1 MKLTLNEKLNF
12 ISECEDA
19 NLHPQAI
26 EALLEAKEHPEK
38 CKKFDTVEELMA
50 DLETDDEM
58 DGNDIEC
65 DEEGLPLIYEKKC
78 S

>member
-19 NLHPQAI
+19 KLHPQAI

-38 CKKFDTVEELMA
+38 CKKFNTVDELMA
-50 DLETDDEM
+50 DLEAEEEAEDD
-58 DGNDIEC
+58 DIEC